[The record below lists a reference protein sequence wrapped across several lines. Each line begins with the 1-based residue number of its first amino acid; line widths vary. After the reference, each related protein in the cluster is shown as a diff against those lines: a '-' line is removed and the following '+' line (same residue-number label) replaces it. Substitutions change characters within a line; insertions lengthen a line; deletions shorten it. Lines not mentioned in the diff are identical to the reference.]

1 MAIRK
6 IIVNL
11 VDSLVIWLYNK
22 HLDTQKGNI
31 MKAFIL
37 GTVFGLIL
45 ATVGFSGVARMLDKS
60 VDKVK
65 EVTQEQ
71 AK

>member
-1 MAIRK
+1 MSK
-6 IIVNL
+6 LL
-11 VDSLVIWLYNK
+11 V
-22 HLDTQKGNI
+22 G
-31 MKAFIL
+31 FIL
-37 GTVFGLIL
+37 GIIV

-65 EVTQEQ
+65 EVTIEQ